1 MPDSLHFPSAIHVSQ
16 WDDTDKVE
24 TYGLHA

>member
-1 MPDSLHFPSAIHVSQ
+1 MPDTLHFPSAIHVSQ
-16 WDDTDKVE
+16 WDDPDKGE